1 MHEMSLVEGLLEVV
15 RNELRAYPDAR
26 VRAVRVRVGQLRQVE
41 PSVLE
46 FCYDAAVR
54 ETPLTGSRLEIQ
66 QVEAIARCDECS
78 LQFGVEEH
86 WFECPRCH
94 SSDVHLLVGDEMLL
108 TGIELDLTR
117 N

>member
-1 MHEMSLVEGLLEVV
+1 MHELSLVEGLLQAV
-15 RNELRAYPDAR
+15 RRELRAYPGAR

-41 PSVLE
+41 PAMIE

-54 ETPLTGSRLEIQ
+54 ETPLTGSHLEVQPI
-66 QVEAIARCDECS
+66 EATARCGDCG
-78 LQFGVEEH
+78 LQFEVEEQ

-94 SSDVHLLVGDEMLL
+94 SSDARLLAGDEILL
-108 TGIELDLTR
+108 TGIELEPAR